1 MFAWQVYIYYFP
13 YIVNCTDGRYPKGHV
28 FEGQQF
34 VETKFFT
41 DTINFTIK
49 AKGVDL
55 ENPVNTTWREIER
68 LQSFNLTEWIDL
80 DNSGSLSR
88 FDAIWLVTGINT
100 SRLFFI
106 QKMRFLPGDEIELMV
121 LSGWVTF
128 GTALLAGQTTFSGNG
143 TLCELE
149 FVGLYPGTSP
159 LNFTVAETYLLNST
173 LVKVSFEEVSNA
185 TVIVKGIPIKEPST
199 ITLDANPTELKVGG
213 DVTLTGTIS
222 PPTPKVNVT
231 ISYRTDSEWKTL
243 KVVETDLT
251 GKFKYVWVT
260 SETGTYR
267 LKASWKGDKYTEG
280 AESEEIT
287 VTVTAEEPTP
297 KGFDPTLYVIIG
309 VIVVI
314 VLVALLLYFK
324 KFRG

>member
-1 MFAWQVYIYYFP
+1 L
-13 YIVNCTDGRYPKGHV
+13 YP
-28 FEGQQF
+28 
-34 VETKFFT
+34 
-41 DTINFTIK
+41 
-49 AKGVDL
+49 
-55 ENPVNTTWREIER
+55 
-68 LQSFNLTEWIDL
+68 
-80 DNSGSLSR
+80 
-88 FDAIWLVTGINT
+88 
-100 SRLFFI
+100 
-106 QKMRFLPGDEIELMV
+106 
-121 LSGWVTF
+121 
-128 GTALLAGQTTFSGNG
+128 GQTTFSGNG

-173 LVKVSFEEVSNA
+173 VGEMPFEVSNA
-185 TVIVKGIPIKEPST
+185 AVTVKGIPIKEPST
-199 ITLDANPTELKVGG
+199 ITLDASPTKLKVGG
-213 DVTLTGTIS
+213 NVTLTGTIS

-297 KGFDPTLYVIIG
+297 EGFDPTLYVIIG
-309 VIVVI
+309 VIVVT